1 MREPTIA
8 RNYAEALIE
17 LARRDGALAKW
28 GEVIDDVANAM
39 QSDRTLYVFLES
51 PRVSAA
57 DKSRILATALEGA
70 VPLTFLRFLQAL
82 VRNRRQM
89 LIPEIAVQYHSLL
102 DEVENR
108 VHASV
113 TIARESDAGAKK
125 EIADRL
131 SKIVG
136 KEVVPHFFVNPS
148 ILGGVI
154 VRVGDTV
161 MDGSVRRKLAKL
173 KGQMLGRA

>member
-17 LARRDGALAKW
+17 LARRDDAPGKW
-28 GEVIDDVANAM
+28 GELIDAVANAM
-39 QSDRTLYVFLES
+39 QSDRTLFVFLES

-57 DKSRILATALEGA
+57 DKNKVLAAALEGA
-70 VPLTFLRFLQAL
+70 VPATFLRFLQTL

-89 LIPEIAVQYHSLL
+89 TIPEIAVQYHSLL
-102 DEVENR
+102 DEIENR

-113 TIARESDAGAKK
+113 TVAKEADAGAKK
-125 EIADRL
+125 EIAQRL
-131 SKIVG
+131 SKVVG
-136 KEVVPHFFVNPS
+136 KEVVPHFFVNPG
-148 ILGGVI
+148 IIGGVV

-161 MDGSVRRKLAKL
+161 MDGSVRRRLAKL
-173 KGQMLGRA
+173 KGQMLGR